1 MKKFTGYGLVTGAC
15 LFVSGAL
22 VFQSPHSSHA
32 ANGSAIAAVS
42 GTAGTNIANS
52 STVSLSPRASIQPFQ
67 FSGSIDIDD
76 GQNGGGETLDV
87 PPGKELVIEYSSAEA
102 DLPQGQKFLDLT
114 VQTTQGGNTVPHSFI
129 PVFMG
134 SPVPTCTGCGTIDIF
149 VASSP
154 TRLYSDSGAGS
165 VRLEALRNATNLGGD
180 VNFRLSGYLV
190 DVQ

>member
-1 MKKFTGYGLVTGAC
+1 MNRFAGYGLVAGAC
-15 LFVSGAL
+15 LFVSGVL
-22 VFQSPHSSHA
+22 VLQNPHPSHA
-32 ANGSAIAAVS
+32 ANGSATVAAS
-42 GTAGTNIANS
+42 GTS
-52 STVSLSPRASIQPFQ
+52 SSVSLSPRASIQPFQ

-87 PPGKELVIEYSSAEA
+87 PPGKELVIEYFSAEA

-114 VQTTQGGNTVPHSFI
+114 VQTTQHGSTVPHSFI

-149 VASSP
+149 LASSP

-165 VRLEALRNATNLGGD
+165 VRLEALRNDTHLGGD
-180 VNFRLSGYLV
+180 VDFRLSGYLV

>member
-1 MKKFTGYGLVTGAC
+1 MKRRILMKKFTGYGLVTGAC

-52 STVSLSPRASIQPFQ
+52 ST
-67 FSGSIDIDD
+67 
-76 GQNGGGETLDV
+76 
-87 PPGKELVIEYSSAEA
+87 
-102 DLPQGQKFLDLT
+102 
-114 VQTTQGGNTVPHSFI
+114 
-129 PVFMG
+129 
-134 SPVPTCTGCGTIDIF
+134 
-149 VASSP
+149 
-154 TRLYSDSGAGS
+154 RLFSDSGAGS

>member
-87 PPGKELVIEYSSAEA
+87 PPGKELVIEYFSAEA
-102 DLPQGQKFLDLT
+102 DLPAGQKLLELNVTTT
-114 VQTTQGGNTVPHSFI
+114 VGGQYGTSFVHPHVHGQFPPGVRRRYFRRERAH
-129 PVFMG
+129 PV
-134 SPVPTCTGCGTIDIF
+134 V
-149 VASSP
+149 
-154 TRLYSDSGAGS
+154 
-165 VRLEALRNATNLGGD
+165 LRQWGR
-180 VNFRLSGYLV
+180 FRQARGVSER
-190 DVQ
+190 D